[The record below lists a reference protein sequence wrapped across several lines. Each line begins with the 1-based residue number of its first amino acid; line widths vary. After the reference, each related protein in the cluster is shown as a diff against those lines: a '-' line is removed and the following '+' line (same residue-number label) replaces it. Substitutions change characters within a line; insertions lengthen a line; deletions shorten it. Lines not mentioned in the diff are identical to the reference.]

1 MRPRRSW
8 AGSAAPWLAAA
19 MLVAACLA
27 AAAAGAPA
35 GAGPAA
41 TATGAR
47 ANAGGTAGPA
57 AGAAGPE
64 AGADSRFAPVPGPYA
79 VEAMNLDW
87 FDRDRNRQV
96 PVRVYF
102 PRHEPGPF
110 PVVVFSSSLGAGR
123 NNFEFLGR
131 HLASHGYVSVHV
143 QHLGSDDQVGKGG
156 AEARAALIK
165 AARDPR
171 TGLTRLLDLVFA
183 LDQVGALASG
193 SPVLRG
199 RIDLGAVAVAGNN
212 LGAWTALAA
221 AGLATVGKDGEESSL
236 PDPRVKAA
244 LLFFPPPAAAQGGR
258 MRFEH
263 VKVPCLHV
271 VGAPAGGREN
281 DAQAAARR
289 IAFDQIAGADQVL
302 VTVIAAAG
310 APAGASAGAG
320 APDRP
325 ASVAGPETAAGRGTG
340 SAGAPGPD
348 RAKAMPGYLKAIST
362 AFLDATLRHD
372 AAAKSWLAGGG
383 LAAYLG
389 DGARVEARSK

>member
-1 MRPRRSW
+1 MTGSGRSRRSW
-8 AGSAAPWLAAA
+8 AGRAAPWLGAA
-19 MLVAACLA
+19 MLVAAGLG
-27 AAAAGAPA
+27 AAAAGAA
-35 GAGPAA
+35 SPAA
-41 TATGAR
+41 S
-47 ANAGGTAGPA
+47 A
-57 AGAAGPE
+57 ASPP

-96 PVRVYF
+96 PARVYF

-110 PVVVFSSSLGAGR
+110 PVVVFSSGLGAGR

-143 QHLGSDDQVGKGG
+143 QHLGSDDQAGKSG
-156 AEARAALIK
+156 ADAREALIK

-171 TGLTRLLDLVFA
+171 IGLTRLLDLVFA
-183 LDQVGALASG
+183 LDQVGALAAS

-199 RIDLGAVAVAGNN
+199 RIDLGAVAVGGNN

-221 AGLATVGKDGEESSL
+221 AGLAMVGKDGEESSL

-244 LLFFPPPAAAQGGR
+244 LLFFPPPAAAQGAR

-271 VGAPAGGREN
+271 VGAPAGDRDS
-281 DAQAAARR
+281 DAQAAARS

-302 VTVIAAAG
+302 VTMIAAA
-310 APAGASAGAG
+310 APAAASATTAPAPTSPGARGRPASAGG
-320 APDRP
+320 R
-325 ASVAGPETAAGRGTG
+325 GETAAGRGTG
-340 SAGAPGPD
+340 SAAAPEPD
-348 RAKAMPGYLKAIST
+348 RAKVMPGYLKAIST
-362 AFLDATLRHD
+362 AFLDATLRRD

-389 DGARVEARSK
+389 DGARVETRWK

>member
-1 MRPRRSW
+1 V
-8 AGSAAPWLAAA
+8 AAVALAASG
-19 MLVAACLA
+19 L

-35 GAGPAA
+35 ATGPAA
-41 TATGAR
+41 AATGAR
-47 ANAGGTAGPA
+47 ANAGGAASPA
-57 AGAAGPE
+57 
-64 AGADSRFAPVPGPYA
+64 AGADSRFAPVSGAFA

-87 FDRDRNRQV
+87 FDRDRSRQV
-96 PVRVYF
+96 PVRVYY

-110 PVVVFSSSLGAGR
+110 PVLVFSSGLGAGR

-143 QHLGSDDQVGKGG
+143 QHLGGDDQAAKSG
-156 AEARAALIK
+156 AAGAREALIK

-171 TGLTRLLDLVFA
+171 AGLTRLLDLVFA
-183 LDQVGALASG
+183 LDQVGGLATS

-199 RIDLGAVAVAGNN
+199 RIDLGAVAVGGNN

-221 AGLATVGKDGEESSL
+221 AGLAMVGKDGEESSL

-271 VGAPAGGREN
+271 VGAPAADRES
-281 DAQAAARR
+281 DAPGAPRR
-289 IAFDQIAGADQVL
+289 IAFDRIAGADQVL
-302 VTVIAAAG
+302 VTIIAAAAA
-310 APAGASAGAG
+310 APAGTAGGAG
-320 APDRP
+320 APGPP
-325 ASVAGPETAAGRGTG
+325 ASAARRGETAAGRGTG
-340 SAGAPGPD
+340 TAGASLPD
-348 RAKAMPGYLKAIST
+348 RAKTMQDHLKVIAT
-362 AFLDATLRHD
+362 AFLDASLRHD
-372 AAAKSWLAGGG
+372 AAAKSWLASGG

-389 DGARVEARSK
+389 DGARVETRSK

>member
-1 MRPRRSW
+1 
-8 AGSAAPWLAAA
+8 

-41 TATGAR
+41 AATGAR
-47 ANAGGTAGPA
+47 ANAGGAGPA
-57 AGAAGPE
+57 AGAASMA

-110 PVVVFSSSLGAGR
+110 PVVVFSSGLGAGR

-143 QHLGSDDQVGKGG
+143 QHLGSDGQVEKGG
-156 AEARAALIK
+156 ADARGALRQ

-183 LDQVGALASG
+183 LDQVGALATG

-199 RIDLGAVAVAGNN
+199 RIDLGAVAVGGNN

-221 AGLATVGKDGEESSL
+221 AGLAMVGKDGEESSL

-271 VGAPAGGREN
+271 VGAPAGGHES

-302 VTVIAAAG
+302 VTVIAAAAG

-320 APDRP
+320 ASDRP
-325 ASVAGPETAAGRGTG
+325 ASAAGRGETAAGRGTG

-362 AFLDATLRHD
+362 AFLDAYLRHD

-389 DGARVEARSK
+389 DGGRVETRSK

>member
-1 MRPRRSW
+1 MF
-8 AGSAAPWLAAA
+8 
-19 MLVAACLA
+19 VAAGLG
-27 AAAAGAPA
+27 AAAAGAASPA
-35 GAGPAA
+35 
-41 TATGAR
+41 
-47 ANAGGTAGPA
+47 
-57 AGAAGPE
+57 

-96 PVRVYF
+96 PARVYF

-110 PVVVFSSSLGAGR
+110 PVVVFSSGLGAGR

-143 QHLGSDDQVGKGG
+143 QHLGGDDQAEKGG
-156 AEARAALIK
+156 ADARGALRK

-171 TGLTRLLDLVFA
+171 AGLTRLLDVVFA
-183 LDQVGALASG
+183 LDQVGGLAAS

-199 RIDLGAVAVAGNN
+199 RIDLGAVAVGGNN

-221 AGLATVGKDGEESSL
+221 AGLATMGKDGEESSL

-244 LLFFPPPAAAQGGR
+244 LLFFPPPAAVQGGR
-258 MRFEH
+258 LRFEH

-271 VGAPAGGREN
+271 VGAPAGDHDN

-289 IAFDQIAGADQVL
+289 LAFDQIAGVDQML
-302 VTVIAAAG
+302 VRVAVAAASPPAGAAAG
-310 APAGASAGAG
+310 AA
-320 APDRP
+320 AP
-325 ASVAGPETAAGRGTG
+325 E
-340 SAGAPGPD
+340 PD
-348 RAKAMPGYLKAIST
+348 RAKVTPGYLKAIST
-362 AFLDATLRHD
+362 AFLDAYLRHD
-372 AAAKSWLAGGG
+372 AAAKRWLAGGG

-389 DGARVEARSK
+389 DSARVETRSK

>member
-1 MRPRRSW
+1 MQAMRL
-8 AGSAAPWLAAA
+8 AAVMLAAA
-19 MLVAACLA
+19 GFA
-27 AAAAGAPA
+27 AAVGAPA
-35 GAGPAA
+35 GAGPATA
-41 TATGAR
+41 ATGAR
-47 ANAGGTAGPA
+47 ANAGGAASPA
-57 AGAAGPE
+57 

-96 PVRVYF
+96 PARVYF

-110 PVVVFSSSLGAGR
+110 PVVVFSSGLGAGR

-143 QHLGSDDQVGKGG
+143 QHLGSDGQVEKGG
-156 AEARAALIK
+156 ADARGALRQ

-171 TGLTRLLDLVFA
+171 AGLTRLLDLVFA
-183 LDQVGALASG
+183 LDQVGALAAS

-199 RIDLGAVAVAGNN
+199 RIDLGAVAVGGNN

-258 MRFEH
+258 LRFEH

-271 VGAPAGGREN
+271 VGAPAGGRES

-289 IAFDQIAGADQVL
+289 IAFDQIAGAGQVL
-302 VTVIAAAG
+302 VTVTVAAAAAG
-310 APAGASAGAG
+310 APAGAAAGAG
-320 APDRP
+320 
-325 ASVAGPETAAGRGTG
+325 GPE
-340 SAGAPGPD
+340 PD
-348 RAKAMPGYLKAIST
+348 RAKATPGYLKAIST

-383 LAAYLG
+383 LAAWLG
-389 DGARVEARSK
+389 GGGRVETRSK

>member
-1 MRPRRSW
+1 M
-8 AGSAAPWLAAA
+8 LAAA
-19 MLVAACLA
+19 GF

-35 GAGPAA
+35 GAGPATA
-41 TATGAR
+41 ATGAP
-47 ANAGGTAGPA
+47 ANAGGAPSPA
-57 AGAAGPE
+57 AGAASPA
-64 AGADSRFAPVPGPYA
+64 AGADSRFAPVPGRYA

-110 PVVVFSSSLGAGR
+110 PVVVFSSGLGAGR

-143 QHLGSDDQVGKGG
+143 QHLGSDGQAEKSG
-156 AEARAALIK
+156 ADAPGALSK
-165 AARDPR
+165 AARDPGA
-171 TGLTRLLDLVFA
+171 GLTRLLDLVFA
-183 LDQVGALASG
+183 LDQVGALAAG

-199 RIDLGAVAVAGNN
+199 RIDLGAVAVGGNN
-212 LGAWTALAA
+212 VGAWTALAA

-258 MRFEH
+258 LRFEQ

-271 VGAPAGGREN
+271 VGTPAGGRES

-289 IAFDQIAGADQVL
+289 IAFDQIAGAGQVL
-302 VTVIAAAG
+302 VTVTVAAAG
-310 APAGASAGAG
+310 APAGAGTGAGTGAG
-320 APDRP
+320 AP
-325 ASVAGPETAAGRGTG
+325 E
-340 SAGAPGPD
+340 PD
-348 RAKAMPGYLKAIST
+348 RVKVMPGYLKAIST

-383 LAAYLG
+383 LAAWLG
-389 DGARVEARSK
+389 GGARVETRSK

>member
-1 MRPRRSW
+1 MF
-8 AGSAAPWLAAA
+8 
-19 MLVAACLA
+19 VAAGLGV
-27 AAAAGAPA
+27 AAAGAASPA
-35 GAGPAA
+35 VGAGPAA
-41 TATGAR
+41 ATGAR
-47 ANAGGTAGPA
+47 ANAGGAASPA
-57 AGAAGPE
+57 AGMASPA

-96 PVRVYF
+96 PARVYF

-110 PVVVFSSSLGAGR
+110 PVVVFSSGLGAGR

-143 QHLGSDDQVGKGG
+143 QHVGDDDQAEKSG
-156 AEARAALIK
+156 ADARGALRK

-171 TGLTRLLDLVFA
+171 AGLTRLLDVVFA
-183 LDQVGALASG
+183 LDQVGALASS

-221 AGLATVGKDGEESSL
+221 AGLATMGKDGEESSL

-244 LLFFPPPAAAQGGR
+244 LLFFPPPAAVQGGR
-258 MRFEH
+258 LRFEH

-271 VGAPAGGREN
+271 VGTPAGDHEN
-281 DAQAAARR
+281 DAQAAAKRLAFDR
-289 IAFDQIAGADQVL
+289 IAGVDQVL
-302 VTVIAAAG
+302 VRVPVAAASS
-310 APAGASAGAG
+310 PAGAASGAG
-320 APDRP
+320 AADRS
-325 ASVAGPETAAGRGTG
+325 ASAAGRGETGAGRGTG
-340 SAGAPGPD
+340 AAGTPEPEG
-348 RAKAMPGYLKAIST
+348 AKVVPGYLKAIST
-362 AFLDATLRHD
+362 AFLDAYLRHD
-372 AAAKSWLAGGG
+372 TAAKNWLDGGG

-389 DGARVEARSK
+389 AGARVETRSK

>member
-1 MRPRRSW
+1 
-8 AGSAAPWLAAA
+8 

-27 AAAAGAPA
+27 AAAAGVPA
-35 GAGPAA
+35 GAGPPAS
-41 TATGAR
+41 ATGAH
-47 ANAGGTAGPA
+47 ASAGGAASPA
-57 AGAAGPE
+57 AGAASPA
-64 AGADSRFAPVPGPYA
+64 AGASSRFAPVPGRYA
-79 VEAMNLDW
+79 VETMNLDW
-87 FDRDRNRQV
+87 FDQDRNRQV

-110 PVVVFSSSLGAGR
+110 PVVVFSSGLGAGR
-123 NNFEFLGR
+123 NNLELLGR

-143 QHLGSDDQVGKGG
+143 QHLGSDDQVAKGG
-156 AEARAALIK
+156 GDAREALIK

-183 LDQVGALASG
+183 LDQVGALAAS

-199 RIDLGAVAVAGNN
+199 RIDLGAVAVGGNN

-221 AGLATVGKDGEESSL
+221 AGLAMVGKDGEESSL

-271 VGAPAGGREN
+271 VGAAAGGSES

-302 VTVIAAAG
+302 VTMAAAAAG
-310 APAGASAGAG
+310 GGGTGAAPGASPGAG
-320 APDRP
+320 RD
-325 ASVAGPETAAGRGTG
+325 AGRD
-340 SAGAPGPD
+340 A
-348 RAKAMPGYLKAIST
+348 AMPDHLKAIST

-372 AAAKSWLAGGG
+372 TAAKSWLAGGG

-389 DGARVEARSK
+389 DGARVETRSK

>member
-1 MRPRRSW
+1 MFVAAALGAVAAGAASPAVGAAPAATTGARVN
-8 AGSAAPWLAAA
+8 AGSAAS
-19 MLVAACLA
+19 
-27 AAAAGAPA
+27 
-35 GAGPAA
+35 
-41 TATGAR
+41 
-47 ANAGGTAGPA
+47 PA
-57 AGAAGPE
+57 AGVE
-64 AGADSRFAPVPGPYA
+64 SRFAPVPGPYA

-96 PVRVYF
+96 PARVYF
-102 PRHEPGPF
+102 PRREPGPF
-110 PVVVFSSSLGAGR
+110 PVVIFSSGLGAAR

-143 QHLGSDDQVGKGG
+143 QHLGGDDQVEQGG
-156 AEARAALIK
+156 ADARGALRR

-171 TGLTRLLDLVFA
+171 AGLTRLLDVVFA
-183 LDQVGALASG
+183 LDQVGALAAS

-199 RIDLGAVAVAGNN
+199 RIDLGAVAVGGNN

-258 MRFEH
+258 LRFEH

-271 VGAPAGGREN
+271 VGTPAGDHEN

-289 IAFDQIAGADQVL
+289 LAFDRIAGVDEVL
-302 VTVIAAAG
+302 VRVAVAAAAG
-310 APAGASAGAG
+310 APAGAS
-320 APDRP
+320 
-325 ASVAGPETAAGRGTG
+325 TAAGAAAAA
-340 SAGAPGPD
+340 SEPD
-348 RAKAMPGYLKAIST
+348 RAKVTPGYLKAIST
-362 AFLDATLRHD
+362 AFLDAYLRHD

-389 DGARVEARSK
+389 AGARVETRSK

>member
-1 MRPRRSW
+1 
-8 AGSAAPWLAAA
+8 
-19 MLVAACLA
+19 
-27 AAAAGAPA
+27 
-35 GAGPAA
+35 
-41 TATGAR
+41 
-47 ANAGGTAGPA
+47 
-57 AGAAGPE
+57 
-64 AGADSRFAPVPGPYA
+64 
-79 VEAMNLDW
+79 MNLDW

-110 PVVVFSSSLGAGR
+110 PVVVFSSGLGAGR

-143 QHLGSDDQVGKGG
+143 QHLGSDDQVEKGG
-156 AEARAALIK
+156 ADAREALIK

-183 LDQVGALASG
+183 LDQVGALATG

-221 AGLATVGKDGEESSL
+221 AGLAMVGKDGEESSL

-271 VGAPAGGREN
+271 VGAPAGGRGN
-281 DAQAAARR
+281 DAQVAARSF
-289 IAFDQIAGADQVL
+289 AFDQITGADQVL
-302 VTVIAAAG
+302 VTVITAGG
-310 APAGASAGAG
+310 APPAASAGAG
-320 APDRP
+320 ASDRP
-325 ASVAGPETAAGRGTG
+325 ASAAGPGETAAGRGTG

-348 RAKAMPGYLKAIST
+348 RAKAMPGYLKAISA
-362 AFLDATLRHD
+362 AFLDAYLRHD

-389 DGARVEARSK
+389 DGGRVETRSK

>member
-1 MRPRRSW
+1 MRRAKRSSRSSGSWRSW
-8 AGSAAPWLAAA
+8 AGSAAPWVAAA
-19 MLVAACLA
+19 MLVAASLVA
-27 AAAAGAPA
+27 AAASPA
-35 GAGPAA
+35 
-41 TATGAR
+41 
-47 ANAGGTAGPA
+47 
-57 AGAAGPE
+57 

-110 PVVVFSSSLGAGR
+110 PVVVFSSGLGAGR

-143 QHLGSDDQVGKGG
+143 QHLGSDGQVEKSG
-156 AEARAALIK
+156 ADAPGALRQ

-171 TGLTRLLDLVFA
+171 AGLTRLLDLVFA
-183 LDQVGALASG
+183 LDQVGALAAS

-199 RIDLGAVAVAGNN
+199 RLDLGAVAVGGNN

-258 MRFEH
+258 LRFEH

-271 VGAPAGGREN
+271 VGTPAGGRES
-281 DAQAAARR
+281 DAQVAARR

-302 VTVIAAAG
+302 VTVTVAAAAG
-310 APAGASAGAG
+310 APAGAGAGAG
-320 APDRP
+320 A
-325 ASVAGPETAAGRGTG
+325 
-340 SAGAPGPD
+340 APGPD
-348 RAKAMPGYLKAIST
+348 RAKAIPGYLKAIST

-383 LAAYLG
+383 LAAWLG
-389 DGARVEARSK
+389 GGARVETRSK

>member
-1 MRPRRSW
+1 MRSRRAW

-27 AAAAGAPA
+27 AAAAGAPT
-35 GAGPAA
+35 GARPAA
-41 TATGAR
+41 AATGAR
-47 ANAGGTAGPA
+47 ANAGGA
-57 AGAAGPE
+57 AGAA

-110 PVVVFSSSLGAGR
+110 PVVVFSSGLGAGR

-131 HLASHGYVSVHV
+131 HLASHGYVSVYV
-143 QHLGSDDQVGKGG
+143 QHLGSDDQIGKGG

-183 LDQVGALASG
+183 LDQVGALATG

-221 AGLATVGKDGEESSL
+221 AGLAMVGKDGEESSL

-271 VGAPAGGREN
+271 VGAPAGDRES

-310 APAGASAGAG
+310 APAGASAGAS

-325 ASVAGPETAAGRGTG
+325 ASAAGPGETAVGRGTG

-348 RAKAMPGYLKAIST
+348 RAKAMPGYLKAIAT

-389 DGARVEARSK
+389 DGGRVEARSK